1 MSKLLAV
8 RQFVRTCD
16 GHVYCVDCSFNLPE
30 IINAGYAP
38 DDVID
43 FVINRCVVAH
53 MMKEQVKDVHKDE
66 N

>member
-1 MSKLLAV
+1 MSKPLVV

-16 GHVYCVDCSFNLPE
+16 GHVYCVDCSFNLPA
-30 IINAGYAP
+30 IIDAGYAP

-53 MMKEQVKDVHKDE
+53 MMKRQVKDLHEEDY
-66 N
+66 